1 MDKLKFARNI
11 VTGFVGQFI
20 IIILGLIIPR
30 LFIDSYGSD
39 LNGLI
44 STIGQI
50 FAYMALLEAG
60 IGAASQNALYKP
72 IQEDNKTEISE
83 IISVT
88 KEYFKKFTFLYA
100 VGVILLALGLP
111 FLLKTNVDHM
121 VIFLIVLLEGMSGVI
136 SFYFV
141 ETTVIFLNV
150 DGKSYVN
157 NTINLAN
164 KIIGYIVKIV
174 MAVLGINI
182 VILQLAYFLI
192 IVAKVIFYE
201 IYFRKNY
208 SWVRFKSQN
217 KKLKLKDRNSYILTE
232 VCWTIFSSTDM
243 IVLSMFV
250 STQLSSVYAIYNM
263 IFTNITLL
271 VNAVYMSIVYVLGY
285 TYHESIEKYSRIHDS
300 FNTIFIGLMTV
311 LMSVCYVLT
320 IPFVELYTRGVS
332 DINYLYTSLPIMF
345 CLIQLISWSRYVS
358 GNLTGIAG
366 YAKQTS
372 YVSLIEALTNLILSI
387 IFVKKLGIVGVT
399 LATVI
404 ALPVK
409 VVWCTYVADK
419 KVMHRSYWKSISIIG
434 INFLFFIGVILVFK
448 IYQPTINSYGQF
460 FIWGVLLT
468 IVFSIIG
475 MGLNFLVNKDCWNV
489 VRRYILKR

>member
-1 MDKLKFARNI
+1 
-11 VTGFVGQFI
+11 
-20 IIILGLIIPR
+20 
-30 LFIDSYGSD
+30 
-39 LNGLI
+39 
-44 STIGQI
+44 
-50 FAYMALLEAG
+50 
-60 IGAASQNALYKP
+60 
-72 IQEDNKTEISE
+72 
-83 IISVT
+83 
-88 KEYFKKFTFLYA
+88 
-100 VGVILLALGLP
+100 
-111 FLLKTNVDHM
+111 
-121 VIFLIVLLEGMSGVI
+121 
-136 SFYFV
+136 
-141 ETTVIFLNV
+141 
-150 DGKSYVN
+150 
-157 NTINLAN
+157 
-164 KIIGYIVKIV
+164 
-174 MAVLGINI
+174 
-182 VILQLAYFLI
+182 
-192 IVAKVIFYE
+192 
-201 IYFRKNY
+201 
-208 SWVRFKSQN
+208 
-217 KKLKLKDRNSYILTE
+217 
-232 VCWTIFSSTDM
+232 M

-300 FNTIFIGLMTV
+300 FNSIFIGLMTV

-332 DINYLYTSLPIMF
+332 DVNYLYTSLPIMF

-448 IYQPTINSYGQF
+448 IYRPTINSYGQF

>member
-1 MDKLKFARNI
+1 MDKLKLARNI

-44 STIGQI
+44 STIVQI

-121 VIFLIVLLEGMSGVI
+121 VIFSIVLLEGMSGVI

-141 ETTVIFLNV
+141 ETTVILLNV

-208 SWVRFKSQN
+208 SWIRFKSQN

-300 FNTIFIGLMTV
+300 FNSIFIGLMTV

-332 DINYLYTSLPIMF
+332 DVNYLYTSLPIMF

-448 IYQPTINSYGQF
+448 IYRPTINSYGQF